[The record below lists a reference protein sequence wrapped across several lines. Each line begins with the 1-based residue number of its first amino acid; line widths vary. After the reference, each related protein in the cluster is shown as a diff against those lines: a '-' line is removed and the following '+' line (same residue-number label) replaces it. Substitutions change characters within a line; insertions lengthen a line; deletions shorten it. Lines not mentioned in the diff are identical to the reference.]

1 MSKYTNKQYTDI
13 FWKLPIEIRNVISS
27 YDTTEHILKIGKKHN
42 LQIDQLGKMTD
53 TTFDVIMGIVATK
66 DYVAEISNEL
76 KISSL
81 EASSIVRDVD
91 EEILKP
97 IKETLRSLYADGAPN
112 RPSSSLVQYYEEG
125 DDHPSLDKDAL
136 LKEIEEP
143 VASPIRKE
151 TVMQPASEVASSQ
164 ASKQNSREIP
174 NKLTSLPANELEI
187 YHEEIVGTSNEVTS
201 LSGSKEIKGTAS
213 KLVSLQGSKEIP
225 KQIPPHQPTTSPAHD
240 LNPNNLTSPS
250 ANNLANSDLL
260 NKIAEMKL
268 SKTFVMP
275 RGEGANQLKSLEV
288 PARPSLA
295 RHTSDGK
302 SLADGS
308 PAGGD
313 IGGQGFSLEG
323 NKSTETS
330 ANSKLNSL
338 GLRSLE
344 GNSTKPNLGA
354 TNSNPIK
361 PEAINK
367 TESPKPAS
375 TTIDPY
381 REKI

>member
-1 MSKYTNKQYTDI
+1 MTIHLYNTLGKTKQEFKPINESEVRLYSCGPTVYYDAHIGNLRAYVFVDILKRTLKYNGYKVKHIMNVTDI
-13 FWKLPIEIRNVISS
+13 GHLTSDADDGEDKMVKALKREGKEMTLENMRGVADFYFEKFKVDLEKLNIEFPDKFPFASDHIKESAGMISVLIQKGFAYQTSDGIYFDTSKDENYGKLGGISS
-27 YDTTEHILKIGKKHN
+27 DNDHSRIEQNTEK
-42 LQIDQLGKMTD
+42 
-53 TTFDVIMGIVATK
+53 K
-66 DYVAEISNEL
+66 DY
-76 KISSL
+76 
-81 EASSIVRDVD
+81 RDF
-91 EEILKP
+91 
-97 IKETLRSLYADGAPN
+97 
-112 RPSSSLVQYYEEG
+112 
-125 DDHPSLDKDAL
+125 AL
-136 LKEIEEP
+136 WKFTRL
-143 VASPIRKE
+143 
-151 TVMQPASEVASSQ
+151 
-164 ASKQNSREIP
+164 
-174 NKLTSLPANELEI
+174 
-187 YHEEIVGTSNEVTS
+187 
-201 LSGSKEIKGTAS
+201 
-213 KLVSLQGSKEIP
+213 
-225 KQIPPHQPTTSPAHD
+225 SPA
-240 LNPNNLTSPS
+240 
-250 ANNLANSDLL
+250 
-260 NKIAEMKL
+260 
-268 SKTFVMP
+268 
-275 RGEGANQLKSLEV
+275 
-288 PARPSLA
+288 
-295 RHTSDGK
+295 RHASDGK

>member
-112 RPSSSLVQYYEEG
+112 RPSSSLVQYYEE
-125 DDHPSLDKDAL
+125 DDNHPSLDKDAL

-164 ASKQNSREIP
+164 ASKENSREIP
-174 NKLTSLPANELEI
+174 NKLTSLPANKLEI
-187 YHEEIVGTSNEVTS
+187 YHEEIVGTGNEVTS

-213 KLVSLQGSKEIP
+213 KLVSLQDSKEVP
-225 KQIPPHQPTTSPAHD
+225 KQIPPHQLTTSPAHD
-240 LNPNNLTSPS
+240 LNPNNLTSSS
-250 ANNLANSDLL
+250 ANKLANSDLL

-275 RGEGANQLKSLEV
+275 KAGGEIVSLQGSKEIPKQVSPNQLTSLQ
-288 PARPSLA
+288 PQ
-295 RHTSDGK
+295 H
-302 SLADGS
+302 
-308 PAGGD
+308 
-313 IGGQGFSLEG
+313 
-323 NKSTETS
+323 
-330 ANSKLNSL
+330 LNSNNL
-338 GLRSLE
+338 TTLPAHDL
-344 GNSTKPNLGA
+344 NPNNLTSSP
-354 TNSNPIK
+354 TNNL
-361 PEAINK
+361 
-367 TESPKPAS
+367 PK
-375 TTIDPY
+375 TIDPY

>member
-1 MSKYTNKQYTDI
+1 MKYTAAQYYEVNK
-13 FWKLPIEIRNVISS
+13 KLPPEIRDVVVSTS
-27 YDTTEHILKIGKKHN
+27 TVDKLYEIGKKHN
-42 LQIDQLGKMTD
+42 LLIDDMGKMVNLTLD
-53 TTFDVIMGIVATK
+53 IIMGMSPARTFVQ
-66 DYVAEISNEL
+66 DLL
-76 KISSL
+76 KEVDIKPL
-81 EASSIVRDVD
+81 EASTLIRDID

-97 IKETLRSLYADGAPN
+97 IKHIMISLYADGAPN
-112 RPSSSLVQYYEEG
+112 RPSSSLVQYYEE
-125 DDHPSLDKDAL
+125 DDNHPSLDKDAL

-151 TVMQPASEVASSQ
+151 MVMQPASEVASSQ

-174 NKLTSLPANELEI
+174 NKLTSLPANKLEI
-187 YHEEIVGTSNEVTS
+187 YHEEIVGTGNEVTS

-213 KLVSLQGSKEIP
+213 KLVSLQDSKEVP
-225 KQIPPHQPTTSPAHD
+225 KQIPPHQLTTSPAHD
-240 LNPNNLTSPS
+240 LNPNNLTSSS
-250 ANNLANSDLL
+250 ANKLANSDLL

-288 PARPSLA
+288 PARPSPA